1 LPRGKREAEKSKI
14 VVNKG
19 EVENI
24 DVSFAN
30 GKMAKVANN
39 GERAENGYTFSD
51 KLVVGDLDCITHAVY
66 DLHHEAPVKCDDML
80 LAVLIVVGA

>member
-1 LPRGKREAEKSKI
+1 MGTL
-14 VVNKG
+14 
-19 EVENI
+19 
-24 DVSFAN
+24 
-30 GKMAKVANN
+30 
-39 GERAENGYTFSD
+39 FSD

>member
-1 LPRGKREAEKSKI
+1 MPRGKRKVENTKI

-39 GERAENGYTFSD
+39 SACGACLALASELGIAARTRKRVLSKFTNTYQII
-51 KLVVGDLDCITHAVY
+51 L
-66 DLHHEAPVKCDDML
+66 PVKYGVCRKPPIKQ
-80 LAVLIVVGA
+80 A